1 VSAATGIARST
12 ICDYPAWKE
21 VVERRKET
29 KNTRRYQ
36 PNRERIQLSKE
47 LIAATPSKERNPAD
61 IVAESERQQ
70 AVAGLTAEDKKKVWD
85 WLLAKASEAQRRQ
98 LEALSADWKDEA
110 IAQAWE
116 NMQEELEQDRRRKIF
131 QRSPR
136 QS

>member
-1 VSAATGIARST
+1 M
-12 ICDYPAWKE
+12 
-21 VVERRKET
+21 VERRKET